1 MTLLE
6 NAVSDLAGALEKLE
20 TKLEES
26 LDGQMTDREAIA
38 AARRSA
44 KAARDH
50 AGEASAGLGAAIS
63 ASPAK
68 TDRKTACSI
77 WRPISTATS
86 PRCPASL
93 ARSAMRG

>member
-44 KAARDH
+44 RAARSH
-50 AGEASAGLGAAIS
+50 TGQASAGLGAAIS
-63 ASPAK
+63 DLKALLDAADANSE
-68 TDRKTACSI
+68 D
-77 WRPISTATS
+77 
-86 PRCPASL
+86 
-93 ARSAMRG
+93 